1 MSNKSDLKAFESGD
15 ILVGA
20 TILNNADDDHA
31 GDGRIIQY
39 DNELNLKGNLWTKNT
54 THLVGGLTFDNDKNL
69 WAFDSQ
75 N

>member
-1 MSNKSDLKAFESGD
+1 MSNESDLKVFENGD

-39 DNELNLKGNLWTKNT
+39 DNDLNLNSKLHPQSEQQG
-54 THLVGGLTFDNDKNL
+54 
-69 WAFDSQ
+69 
-75 N
+75 